1 MTTCAGCGASVDGLL
16 CPACGRATP
25 QVGGA
30 ETERRALEELH
41 AAAAKLEDEAVARVL
56 TSGFLPSSKAVLIE
70 AGLRCL
76 ALAGESASYHLRT
89 GSIDRLRAVSAKLRL
104 MPRDSETDL
113 ALERFEAAVHAADK
127 ATRNDVAIFLAV
139 CLLLLLLAGGT
150 AALFL
155 LRP

>member
-16 CPACGRATP
+16 CQACGRATP
-25 QVGGA
+25 HVGDA
-30 ETERRALEELH
+30 QTERRALEELH
-41 AAAAKLEDEAVARVL
+41 GAAAKAGDEAAARLL
-56 TSGFLPSSKAVLIE
+56 TAGFLPSSKAVLIE

-76 ALAGESASYHLRT
+76 ALAGESSTYYMRT
-89 GSIDRLRAVSAKLRL
+89 GAVDRLRAVSAKLRL
-104 MPRDSETDL
+104 QPQDAEAAR
-113 ALERFEAAVHAADK
+113 ALERFEHAVQAAEK
-127 ATRNDVAIFLAV
+127 NTRSDLAVFLAV